1 MAQAPTQQL
10 FQEESGQHRT
20 VEKRVDIS
28 SLSRYQTSVM
38 AVASLFFKSFGS
50 HIWMEMGKKKKV
62 KCVTESNEE
71 NLGLTL
77 GIQDEWI

>member
-1 MAQAPTQQL
+1 MNGD
-10 FQEESGQHRT
+10 GQK
-20 VEKRVDIS
+20 E
-28 SLSRYQTSVM
+28 
-38 AVASLFFKSFGS
+38 
-50 HIWMEMGKKKKV
+50 KV